1 MTRAPELQTPRLRL
15 RRWRA
20 EDREPFA
27 RMNNDPVVMRY
38 FPAPM
43 TPEETDASI
52 ARIEESLE
60 QRGFGLW
67 AVEITGF
74 APFAGFVGLN
84 VPRFESHF
92 TPCVEIGWRLS
103 REFWHRGYATEG
115 ARAALTFGFDTLG
128 LNEIVSFTAPS
139 NAASRRVMEKIGM
152 RRNPDDD
159 FDHPLVPEGHPIR
172 RHVLYRALR
181 NDR

>member
-1 MTRAPELQTPRLRL
+1 
-15 RRWRA
+15 
-20 EDREPFA
+20 
-27 RMNNDPVVMRY
+27 
-38 FPAPM
+38 
-43 TPEETDASI
+43 
-52 ARIEESLE
+52 LE